1 MKNSGNLKNV
11 FRTALFV
18 AGIMILQSCVV
29 YRPNSEQLVSVPD
42 IIKMSKDGLSSKDII
57 GEINQSH
64 TVYSLRA
71 DQLVNLR
78 DEGVQDSVLNY
89 MEETKIKAIQQN
101 QRYAASPYWRMAADG
116 FFYGAF
122 GFLGPYGYFGWN
134 MAPTIIFSASR
145 IIAGSSHD
153 WYHGGNHGGGAN
165 RGGTRR
171 R

>member
-57 GEINQSH
+57 REINQSH

-101 QRYAASPYWRMAADG
+101 QRYSASPYWRMAADG

-122 GFLGPYGYFGWN
+122 GFWGPYGYFGWN

-145 IIAGSSHD
+145 MIGGG
-153 WYHGGNHGGGAN
+153 YHGGGSHGGSASHV
-165 RGGTRR
+165 GTRR
-171 R
+171 